1 MGSGKKK
8 DRTKEEQD
16 EKYRN
21 WSNRGKTIGQ
31 WTESQMQAA
40 FDCRVPSYHA
50 AVSSNKDLP

>member
-21 WSNRGKTIGQ
+21 WSNQGTTIRQ
-31 WTESQMQAA
+31 WTESQMQSA
-40 FDCRVPSYHA
+40 FEE
-50 AVSSNKDLP
+50 